1 MPIDADLFRRERRLR
16 AEAEAVL
23 DDLDLT
29 AALQAVGDPVRTGSS
44 ALGVMVK
51 PDIDVT
57 TACPALDLATFDAVT
72 QLATRL
78 TRHECV
84 WQVTFR
90 NDTGRWNAE
99 PGTYPDGLFLQVRYR
114 SAQPP
119 EPPQQPEQQPPEH
132 QSQPQPQ
139 PNPRDWNLDL
149 WFVDQPERQP
159 DLRHLRTLLP
169 RLTDETRAAILRIKE
184 EWTPRPEYGRT
195 INGTLIYQAV
205 LDGGVRTLPDFA
217 EWLERAGPGSV

>member
-1 MPIDADLFRRERRLR
+1 MVEDLGLVARL
-16 AEAEAVL
+16 E
-23 DDLDLT
+23 
-29 AALQAVGDPVRTGSS
+29 AVGDPIRTGSS

-57 TACPALDLATFDAVT
+57 TACAALDVAAFDAVT
-72 QLATRL
+72 QFATKLA
-78 TRHECV
+78 RHERV

-99 PGTYPDGLFLQVRYR
+99 PDAYPDGLFLQVRYR
-114 SAQPP
+114 SAR
-119 EPPQQPEQQPPEH
+119 
-132 QSQPQPQ
+132 
-139 PNPRDWNLDL
+139 PRDWSLDL

-159 DLRHLRTLLP
+159 DLLHLRTLLP

-184 EWTPRPEYGRT
+184 EWAPRPEYGRT
-195 INGTLIYQAV
+195 VNGTVIYEAV

-217 EWLERAGPGSV
+217 EWLERDGPGPA